1 MKRPIKICKNPDCQ
15 DEILEY
21 KSSKRE
27 YCSDSC
33 RNQHGHKRR
42 TEENADTIA
51 YNKGYTANYK
61 LIKFHKDCNILI
73 EELSKLEKMG
83 FNTNY
88 LPAPKLYTIGNVKV
102 YCYKI
107 KDVIFGLNP
116 ENTNQ
121 IIIYKQTEKK

>member
-42 TEENADTIA
+42 TEENAEIIA
-51 YNKGYTANYK
+51 HNKGMTVNYK
-61 LIKFHKDCNILI
+61 LIKFHKDCNILF
-73 EELSKLEKMG
+73 EELSKFEKMG
-83 FNTNY
+83 FNPNY
-88 LPAPKLYTIGNVKV
+88 LPPPKFYLKGTKNIQY
-102 YCYKI
+102 YQI
-107 KDVIFGLNP
+107 KDIQFGLNP
-116 ENTNQ
+116 QNTNQ
-121 IIIYKQTEKK
+121 IIIYK

>member
-51 YNKGYTANYK
+51 YIKGQKVNYK

-73 EELSKLEKMG
+73 EELSKFEKMG
-83 FNTNY
+83 YNTKY
-88 LPAPKLYTIGNVKV
+88 LPPPKFYLKGTKNIQY
-102 YCYKI
+102 YQI
-107 KDVIFGLNP
+107 KDIRFGLNP
-116 ENTNQ
+116 QNTNQ
-121 IIIYKQTEKK
+121 IIIY

>member
-1 MKRPIKICKNPDCQ
+1 MKRPIKICKNPNCQ

-51 YNKGYTANYK
+51 YGKGQKVNYK
-61 LIKFHKDCNILI
+61 LIKFYKDCNILI
-73 EELSKLEKMG
+73 EELSKFVKMG
-83 FNTNY
+83 FNTKY
-88 LPAPKLYTIGNVKV
+88 LPPPKFYLKGTKNIQY
-102 YCYKI
+102 YQI
-107 KDVIFGLNP
+107 KDIQFGLNP

-121 IIIYKQTEKK
+121 IIIYK

>member
-42 TEENADTIA
+42 TEE
-51 YNKGYTANYK
+51 
-61 LIKFHKDCNILI
+61 
-73 EELSKLEKMG
+73 
-83 FNTNY
+83 
-88 LPAPKLYTIGNVKV
+88 
-102 YCYKI
+102 
-107 KDVIFGLNP
+107 
-116 ENTNQ
+116 
-121 IIIYKQTEKK
+121 KK

>member
-21 KSSKRE
+21 KSTKRE

-33 RNQHGHKRR
+33 RNHHGHKRR

-51 YNKGYTANYK
+51 YSKGQKVNYK
-61 LIKFHKDCNILI
+61 LIKFYKDCNILI
-73 EELSKLEKMG
+73 EELSKFEKMG
-83 FNTNY
+83 FKTKY
-88 LPAPKLYTIGNVKV
+88 LPPPKFYFKGTKNIQ
-102 YCYKI
+102 YYQI
-107 KDVIFGLNP
+107 KDIQFGLNP

-121 IIIYKQTEKK
+121 IKIYK

>member
-33 RNQHGHKRR
+33 RNQYGHKRR
-42 TEENADTIA
+42 TEENAEIIA
-51 YNKGYTANYK
+51 HNKGMTVNYK

-73 EELSKLEKMG
+73 EVLSKLEKMG

-88 LPAPKLYTIGNVKV
+88 LPEAKLYIVGNVKV
-102 YCYKI
+102 KCYKI
-107 KDVIFGLNP
+107 KDVIFGLNQQ
-116 ENTNQ
+116 NTNQ
-121 IIIYKQTEKK
+121 IKIYK

>member
-42 TEENADTIA
+42 SEENSEIIDFKNGMMTI
-51 YNKGYTANYK
+51 YRI
-61 LIKFHKDCNILI
+61 IKFHKDCNVLV
-73 EELSKLEKMG
+73 EELSKFEKMG
-83 FNTNY
+83 FNTKY
-88 LPAPKLYTIGNVKV
+88 LPQPKFYLKGNKKV
-102 YCYKI
+102 QYFQI

-121 IIIYKQTEKK
+121 IRIYNQTEKK

>member
-42 TEENADTIA
+42 TEENAEIIA
-51 YNKGYTANYK
+51 HNKGMTVNYK
-61 LIKFHKDCNILI
+61 LIKFHKDCNILF
-73 EELSKLEKMG
+73 EELSKFEKMG
-83 FNTNY
+83 FNPNY
-88 LPAPKLYTIGNVKV
+88 LPEAKLYIVGNVKV
-102 YCYKI
+102 KCYKI

-121 IIIYKQTEKK
+121 IIIYK

>member
-51 YNKGYTANYK
+51 YSKGQKVNYK
-61 LIKFHKDCNILI
+61 LIKFYKDCNILI
-73 EELSKLEKMG
+73 EELSKFEKMG
-83 FNTNY
+83 FNTKHLPPPKFY
-88 LPAPKLYTIGNVKV
+88 LKGTKNIQY
-102 YCYKI
+102 YQI
-107 KDVIFGLNP
+107 KDIQFGLNP

-121 IIIYKQTEKK
+121 IIIYK